1 MGYELDKL
9 MRQFGVNSPSLT
21 YGGAQVGTPN
31 FQPDKAAFDQ
41 YASKYMDQMGNGAMY
56 AQPQFG
62 QVPNNTP
69 MLAQPTYAASSAPT
83 PMPTMPPPAL
93 TQTGGQPQHDVGN
106 IGDPLTDLNMRFGGI
121 NAPLIP
127 HQDYVDLGGG
137 SFRRYEDYDNVQQFA
152 RGGLAEMAGRYEEG
166 GEVVPNPFLGD
177 DVAPA
182 QLPPTIAQ
190 PAAPE
195 KMDMQ
200 SMLAK
205 YMTPTSAYGDE
216 LKTARA
222 TASKET
228 EAFNAMLQ
236 RAMENQPDT
245 APSKAEMYFRLAA
258 AFGAPTR
265 SGNFGESL
273 GKVGE
278 AMGQYSKET
287 REAARNKAATTLQ
300 LGLQGQQARMQGA
313 KDDLTTLR
321 TLTGDEMKDKRALV
335 AELLK
340 EKAKMTDPQSP
351 AGKQALD
358 EGKVPGTPSY
368 QARVSEIAK
377 ETVNKLDAQIL
388 ALTAAASAA
397 KGNLDVAKEKLRL
410 AKESSKKLT
419 PKEFDL
425 KKETEDSLASAQQAM
440 SDLKRAFN
448 LNPHT
453 FDSSL
458 PDMAQYKLLSNAGSK
473 DKKVQ
478 YTDELQNI
486 LAKGALSQLK
496 TTFPG
501 AISNSEREALMALQG
516 ATAKSIGARDVI
528 IKNGINAL
536 KTVEARHKKRL
547 NEINSGA
554 YRDTTQSAGDE

>member
-9 MRQFGVNSPSLT
+9 MRQFGVSNPSLS

-31 FQPDKAAFDQ
+31 FQQDKATFDQ

-62 QVPNNTP
+62 QAQRNTP
-69 MLAQPTYAASSAPT
+69 MLAQPTYA
-83 PMPTMPPPAL
+83 PPAATVADQTSL
-93 TQTGGQPQHDVGN
+93 PPTLPQNGTQPRHDVGD
-106 IGDPLTDLNMRFGGI
+106 IGDPLSNLDMRFGGM
-121 NAPLIP
+121 NPLFMP
-127 HQDYVDLGGG
+127 EQDYGDLMGG
-137 SFRRYEDYDNVQQFA
+137 SFKRYEDFDNVQQYS
-152 RGGLAEMAGRYEEG
+152 RGGLAEMAGRYAEG

-182 QLPPTIAQ
+182 QLPPAMAQ

-205 YMTPTSAYGDE
+205 YMAPTSAYGDE

-222 TASKET
+222 TAGKET

-236 RAMENQPDT
+236 RAMDNQADT

-335 AELLK
+335 AELMK

-358 EGKVPGTPSY
+358 EGKVPGTPAY
-368 QARVSEIAK
+368 QARVAEIAK
-377 ETVNKLDAQIL
+377 ENVNKLDAQIL
-388 ALTAAASAA
+388 ALTSAA
-397 KGNLDVAKEKLRL
+397 TAAQGNLALGREKLDAR
-410 AKESSKKLT
+410 KEESKKLSPT
-419 PKEFDL
+419 EMKLKED
-425 KKETEDSLASAQQAM
+425 TENDLASLDASIGAIG
-440 SDLKRAFN
+440 KAYK
-448 LNPHT
+448 LNPKT
-453 FDSSL
+453 FDNSL
-458 PDMAQYKLLSNAGSK
+458 PDLAQRKLLEAAGSNHPKLLATQELDNVLTGKALSGLREAFGGNPTEGERKILLDVQGLGAKSREARDAILQNAFVAAKAARERKAKRLESINAG
-473 DKKVQ
+473 
-478 YTDELQNI
+478 L
-486 LAKGALSQLK
+486 
-496 TTFPG
+496 
-501 AISNSEREALMALQG
+501 
-516 ATAKSIGARDVI
+516 
-528 IKNGINAL
+528 
-536 KTVEARHKKRL
+536 
-547 NEINSGA
+547 
-554 YRDTTQSAGDE
+554 YRDTTKSAGDE